1 MSQASQRLAPWRPK
15 PGARAT
21 DILARARERDA
32 RLDPND
38 HDIEPDFMLMKRK
51 GPTSFVVHERGRHLP
66 FTLSLG
72 AAQTCSCGGGL
83 NPKPLTKHPVESR
96 LVAEARRL
104 AGAATHGDASDR
116 FRSPNSTN
124 SEEVCA
130 HILFVMTKV
139 LRVPRSNPIVWQVS
153 LVDRELDEAL
163 RCERGGGGRQRNTL
177 RDANREETRRPDDM
191 SSSKNSSKSV
201 SARPLE
207 PDEPCPI
214 CYDPMEE
221 PRRTDNTH
229 GVRRLVHCGEGCGR
243 SVHGRCLKAF
253 QTHLKSSEAELT
265 CPMCRCHWGD
275 FQWPPPRH
283 MERTAYGRTPSG
295 GTSAA
300 CGACQAS
307 PIQPG
312 DGFKCVA
319 CDFFHLCRR
328 CFDGGVCHA
337 THPFVRLG
345 SRPGSDL
352 GEPVT
357 RPEPVTRR
365 GVDVGGGR
373 EQMRPRRRRTPSG
386 ISAMNV
392 RGDGASNGG
401 NRWSAGGGDTSPMGL
416 SLQGV
421 SLGLSAR

>member
-1 MSQASQRLAPWRPK
+1 MSQASHRLAPWRPK

-83 NPKPLTKHPVESR
+83 NPKPVNQHPSSR

-104 AGAATHGDASDR
+104 AGAATRGDASDR
-116 FRSPNSTN
+116 LRSPNAS
-124 SEEVCA
+124 SHDAEVCA

-177 RDANREETRRPDDM
+177 RDANREETPRRNVADS
-191 SSSKNSSKSV
+191 SSSKNASKTV

-214 CYDPMEE
+214 CYDPM
-221 PRRTDNTH
+221 TDNAH

-243 SVHGRCLKAF
+243 SVHGRCLAAFKA
-253 QTHLKSSEAELT
+253 HLKSSEAELT

-283 MERTAYGRTPSG
+283 MERTAYGRTPG

-300 CGACQAS
+300 CGGCQAS

-319 CDFFHLCRR
+319 CDSFHLCRT

-337 THPFVRLG
+337 THPFVRLVSRLG
-345 SRPGSDL
+345 SEL

-373 EQMRPRRRRTPSG
+373 EQVRPRRRRAPSG
-386 ISAMNV
+386 VAMNV
-392 RGDGASNGG
+392 RGGDGASNGG
-401 NRWSAGGGDTSPMGL
+401 NRERAGGEDTSPMGL

>member
-83 NPKPLTKHPVESR
+83 NPKPLNQHPSSR

-104 AGAATHGDASDR
+104 AGDASDR
-116 FRSPNSTN
+116 LRSSADSN

-163 RCERGGGGRQRNTL
+163 RCERGGGTGRQRNTL
-177 RDANREETRRPDDM
+177 RDANREETRRRDAIADS

-243 SVHGRCLKAF
+243 SVHGRCLAAF
-253 QTHLKSSEAELT
+253 ETHLKSSKAELT

-275 FQWPPPRH
+275 FQWPPPRQ

-300 CGACQAS
+300 CGGCQAS

-319 CDFFHLCRR
+319 CDSFHLCRR

-345 SRPGSDL
+345 SRLGSEL

-373 EQMRPRRRRTPSG
+373 EQMRPRRRRAPNG
-386 ISAMNV
+386 VAMNG
-392 RGDGASNGG
+392 RGDGRSNGG
-401 NRWSAGGGDTSPMGL
+401 NRSSAGGGDTSPMGL

>member
-104 AGAATHGDASDR
+104 AGAGPGDASGL
-116 FRSPNSTN
+116 RSPNASHDA
-124 SEEVCA
+124 EVCA

-177 RDANREETRRPDDM
+177 RDANREETRRRNVADS
-191 SSSKNSSKSV
+191 SSSKNASKTV

-214 CYDPMEE
+214 CYDPM
-221 PRRTDNTH
+221 TDNAH

-243 SVHGRCLKAF
+243 SVHGRCLAAFKA
-253 QTHLKSSEAELT
+253 HLKSSEAELT

-283 MERTAYGRTPSG
+283 MERTAYGRTPG

-300 CGACQAS
+300 CGGCQAS

-319 CDFFHLCRR
+319 CDSFHLCRT

-337 THPFVRLG
+337 THPFVRLVSRLG
-345 SRPGSDL
+345 SEL

-373 EQMRPRRRRTPSG
+373 EQVRPRRRRAPSG
-386 ISAMNV
+386 VAMNV
-392 RGDGASNGG
+392 RGGDGASNGG
-401 NRWSAGGGDTSPMGL
+401 NRSSAGAGDTSPMGL

>member
-177 RDANREETRRPDDM
+177 RDANREGTRRRNDIADS
-191 SSSKNSSKSV
+191 SSSKNASKSV

-214 CYDPMEE
+214 CYDPM
-221 PRRTDNTH
+221 DNTR

-243 SVHGRCLKAF
+243 SVHGRCLAAF
-253 QTHLKSSEAELT
+253 EAHLKSSNASPLT

-300 CGACQAS
+300 CGGCQAS

-319 CDFFHLCRR
+319 CDSFHLCRR

-401 NRWSAGGGDTSPMGL
+401 NRSSAGGGDTSPMGL

>member
-1 MSQASQRLAPWRPK
+1 MSQASHRLAPWRPK

-83 NPKPLTKHPVESR
+83 NPKPVNQHPSSR

-104 AGAATHGDASDR
+104 AGAATRGDASDR
-116 FRSPNSTN
+116 LRSPNAS
-124 SEEVCA
+124 SHDAEVCA

-177 RDANREETRRPDDM
+177 RDANREETPRRNVADS
-191 SSSKNSSKSV
+191 SSSKNASKTV

-214 CYDPMEE
+214 CYDPM
-221 PRRTDNTH
+221 TDNAH

-243 SVHGRCLKAF
+243 SVHGRCLAAFKA
-253 QTHLKSSEAELT
+253 HLKSSEAELT

-283 MERTAYGRTPSG
+283 MERTAYGRTPG

-300 CGACQAS
+300 CGGCQAS

-319 CDFFHLCRR
+319 CDSFHLSRT

-337 THPFVRLG
+337 THPFVRLVSRLG
-345 SRPGSDL
+345 SEL

-373 EQMRPRRRRTPSG
+373 EQVRPRRRRAPSG
-386 ISAMNV
+386 VAMNV
-392 RGDGASNGG
+392 RGGDGASNGG
-401 NRWSAGGGDTSPMGL
+401 NRSSAGAGDTSPMGL

>member
-177 RDANREETRRPDDM
+177 RDANREETRRRDDM
-191 SSSKNSSKSV
+191 SSSKNASKSV

-300 CGACQAS
+300 CGGCQAS

-312 DGFKCVA
+312 DGFECVA
-319 CDFFHLCRR
+319 CDSFHLCRR

-345 SRPGSDL
+345 SRPGSEL

-373 EQMRPRRRRTPSG
+373 EQMRPRRRRAPSG

-401 NRWSAGGGDTSPMGL
+401 NRSSAGGGDTSPMGL

>member
-177 RDANREETRRPDDM
+177 RDANREETRRRDDM
-191 SSSKNSSKSV
+191 SSSKNASKSV

-300 CGACQAS
+300 CGGCQAS

-345 SRPGSDL
+345 SRLGSEL

-357 RPEPVTRR
+357 RPEPVERR

-373 EQMRPRRRRTPSG
+373 EQMRPRRRRAPSG
-386 ISAMNV
+386 VAMNS
-392 RGDGASNGG
+392 RGGDGASNGG
-401 NRWSAGGGDTSPMGL
+401 NRERAGGEDTSPMGL

>member
-83 NPKPLTKHPVESR
+83 NPKPLTQHPSSR

-104 AGAATHGDASDR
+104 AGAAPGDTSDR
-116 FRSPNSTN
+116 FGS

-163 RCERGGGGRQRNTL
+163 RCERGGGTGRQRNTL
-177 RDANREETRRPDDM
+177 RDANREETRRIDSLADS
-191 SSSKNSSKSV
+191 SSSKNASKSV

-221 PRRTDNTH
+221 PQRTDNTH

-243 SVHGRCLKAF
+243 SVHGRCLAAF
-253 QTHLKSSEAELT
+253 EKHLSSSNASPLT

-275 FQWPPPRH
+275 FQWPPPRQ

-295 GTSAA
+295 TSAA
-300 CGACQAS
+300 CGGCQAS

-319 CDFFHLCRR
+319 CDFFHLCRM

-345 SRPGSDL
+345 SRPGSEF

-357 RPEPVTRR
+357 RPEPVERR

-373 EQMRPRRRRTPSG
+373 EQMRPRRRRAPSG
-386 ISAMNV
+386 VAMNGW
-392 RGDGASNGG
+392 GDGASNGG
-401 NRWSAGGGDTSPMGL
+401 NRSSAGGMDTSPMGL

>member
-15 PGARAT
+15 LGARAT

-83 NPKPLTKHPVESR
+83 NPKPVNQHPSSR

-104 AGAATHGDASDR
+104 AGAATRGDASDR
-116 FRSPNSTN
+116 LRSPNAS
-124 SEEVCA
+124 SHDAEVCA

-177 RDANREETRRPDDM
+177 RDANREETRRRNVADS
-191 SSSKNSSKSV
+191 SSSKNASKTV

-214 CYDPMEE
+214 CYDPM
-221 PRRTDNTH
+221 TDNAH

-243 SVHGRCLKAF
+243 SVHGRCLAAFKA
-253 QTHLKSSEAELT
+253 HLKSSEAELT

-283 MERTAYGRTPSG
+283 MERTAYGRTPG

-300 CGACQAS
+300 CGGCQAS

-319 CDFFHLCRR
+319 CDSFHLCRT

-337 THPFVRLG
+337 THPFVRLVSRLG
-345 SRPGSDL
+345 SEL

-373 EQMRPRRRRTPSG
+373 EQVRPRRRRAPSG
-386 ISAMNV
+386 VAMNV
-392 RGDGASNGG
+392 RGGDGASNGG
-401 NRWSAGGGDTSPMGL
+401 NRSSAGAGDTSPMGL